1 LPPGNK
7 APNPGN
13 KTLLRIIFGTTL
25 IDMMGIGLI
34 IPVVTP
40 LILDPNRNLLDPST
54 AFGDRTLVLGFLLS
68 SFSLAQFLGSG
79 LLGSLSDRHG
89 RKPVLFWTV
98 AGTMAS
104 YMFLGLAFS
113 RSPCPCFLGGG

>member
-1 LPPGNK
+1 
-7 APNPGN
+7 
-13 KTLLRIIFGTTL
+13 
-25 IDMMGIGLI
+25 MMGIGLI

-54 AFGDRTLVLGFLLS
+54 PFGDRTLVLGFLLS

-104 YMFLGLAFS
+104 YLVLGPVFS
-113 RSPCPCFLGGG
+113 WNPCLCFLGVV